1 MSRAACIAA
10 LYVTPRPRSHF
21 ISASANAFI
30 DYVIEKREKKARSGR
45 GDREMPSTKA
55 ISPVRDCRRAS
66 ERRGSSTLSSYSGAL
81 GRFTVTSGSRTKA
94 LISVP
99 GRQVPNCRFKGV
111 YPR

>member
-1 MSRAACIAA
+1 MSRALRDSTSALA
-10 LYVTPRPRSHF
+10 LYFRERECVYRLR
-21 ISASANAFI
+21 NREEG
-30 DYVIEKREKKARSGR
+30 EKSKELEGGG

-55 ISPVRDCRRAS
+55 ISSVRDCRRAS
-66 ERRGSSTLSSYSGAL
+66 ERRGSSTLSSCSGAL